1 MILIISMKDK
11 FLNPYKSPPLNSRS
25 LHLRKLI
32 IRAFE
37 GGMRGH
43 LGSSMS
49 LVEIISALYDS
60 FLSYKSNDPLWIK
73 RDRFILSK
81 GHGCLAQ
88 YALLAD
94 KSFITLNDLDK
105 FCHHDGILG
114 GHPEKSKIPGVEFST
129 GALGHGLPVGVGMA
143 VAGKINKQNHR
154 VVVIT
159 GDGEINEGSIW
170 EAALSASQN
179 KLDNLIWIIDYNKL
193 QSYGYLEDVINLE
206 PLNDKISSFGFN
218 VFEVDGH
225 DIDMIKTTLNDLQFN
240 HSKPNAIICHTVKGK
255 GFPFAEH
262 NPDWHHKSNLK
273 PIDIASMYAC
283 LEN

>member
-1 MILIISMKDK
+1 MQLN
-11 FLNPYKSPPLNSRS
+11 FLNPYKSPALDLRS
-25 LHLRKLI
+25 LYLRKLI

-49 LVEIISALYDS
+49 LVEIMRVLYDD
-60 FLSYKSNDPLWIK
+60 FLMYKTKDPEWVD

-88 YALLAD
+88 YVLLAD
-94 KSFITLNDLDK
+94 KGFISLDDLDK

-114 GHPEKSKIPGVEFST
+114 GHPEKSKVSGVEFST

-143 VAGKINKQNHR
+143 VAAKINNKKHKII
-154 VVVIT
+154 VVT
-159 GDGEINEGSIW
+159 GDGETNEGSIW

-179 KLDNLIWIIDYNKL
+179 KLDNFVWIIDYNKF
-193 QSYGYLEDVINLE
+193 QSYGQTKDVIQLE
-206 PLNDKISSFGFN
+206 PLDQKIKSFGFN
-218 VFEVDGH
+218 LIEVDGH
-225 DIDMIKTTLNDLQFN
+225 NIEMIENALKTFSYNS
-240 HSKPNAIICHTVKGK
+240 SKPNAIICHTVKGK

-262 NPDWHHKSNLK
+262 NEDWHHKSNLK
-273 PIDIASMYAC
+273 PEELNAMYNC
-283 LEN
+283 LEL